1 MASVGAYLQ
10 ELRTRRGVSLGEL
23 ARTTRVAQRYLEA
36 LERDRFQDLPAPVF
50 IRGFI
55 RAYCQALGESP
66 SEALACYDG
75 HDDRIPAASL
85 HPPAPPRA
93 GGGESRRRGTIVVS
107 SVLLVILGMALFT
120 VALVIRP
127 GDRGE
132 RSVELRG
139 EPQPP
144 PPAPIASETTA
155 TAPTAASPV
164 PPTGAGAAVSSGPAQ
179 AGSAQAPST
188 PAPAVSAPLPVPVR
202 SPVSAAPPPR
212 NTSPGS
218 SASAAGRP
226 AVPAVATA
234 PQPDAPA
241 PPATR
246 PTTPPAP
253 AAPGP
258 SVDQALGSVSAPYRL
273 VARATEPTW
282 IRVRTEDGRTSEE
295 TVPAGEVRE
304 WVSDRPF
311 VLSVGNAGG
320 VSLELNGRALP
331 PLGPRGVVVPR
342 FVVPPD
348 PR

>member
-1 MASVGAYLQ
+1 MASIGAYLR
-10 ELRTRRGVSLGEL
+10 ELRTRRGVSLDEL
-23 ARTTRVAQRYLEA
+23 ARTTRVAPRYLEA
-36 LERDRFQDLPAPVF
+36 LERDGFQDLPAPVF

-75 HDDRIPAASL
+75 HDGRIPAASL
-85 HPPAPPRA
+85 LPAAPPRA

-132 RSVELRG
+132 RSVELRE
-139 EPQPP
+139 EPRPP
-144 PPAPIASETTA
+144 SPAPAASETTA
-155 TAPTAASPV
+155 SVPTAASPL
-164 PPTGAGAAVSSGPAQ
+164 PPTGVGAAVSSGPAPV
-179 AGSAQAPST
+179 APT
-188 PAPAVSAPLPVPVR
+188 PAPAVSAPPPVPVR
-202 SPVSAAPPPR
+202 SPVSAAPPPP
-212 NTSPGS
+212 NISPGS
-218 SASAAGRP
+218 SSPAAARP
-226 AVPAVATA
+226 AVPAGATA

-246 PTTPPAP
+246 PTAPAAP

-258 SVDQALGSVSAPYRL
+258 SVDQALRSVSAPYRL

-311 VLSVGNAGG
+311 VLSIGNAGG
-320 VSLELNGRALP
+320 LSLELNGRALP